1 MATRR
6 EVEEFLSQFKVKLE
20 VWGIV
25 FLDGREKNM
34 KALADINITPVQRLE
49 EIKTIQVEHYSEGPI
64 RDLLNDYGE
73 MCVFGKDIKGVE
85 TYIKVTIGRP
95 NLKSICISFHRAEY
109 PMTYPLK
116 TDEKEE

>member
-34 KALADINITPVQRLE
+34 KALADINITPVQRLKKLRLFRWN
-49 EIKTIQVEHYSEGPI
+49 IIL
-64 RDLLNDYGE
+64 RDLS
-73 MCVFGKDIKGVE
+73 E
-85 TYIKVTIGRP
+85 TY
-95 NLKSICISFHRAEY
+95 
-109 PMTYPLK
+109 
-116 TDEKEE
+116 

>member
-1 MATRR
+1 MAMRR

-49 EIKTIQVEHYSEGPI
+49 EIKTIQV
-64 RDLLNDYGE
+64 
-73 MCVFGKDIKGVE
+73 
-85 TYIKVTIGRP
+85 
-95 NLKSICISFHRAEY
+95 
-109 PMTYPLK
+109 
-116 TDEKEE
+116 

>member
-49 EIKTIQVEHYSEGPI
+49 EIKAIQVEHYSEGSI

-73 MCVFGKDIKGVE
+73 MWVFGKDIKGVE

-95 NLKSICISFHRAEY
+95 NLKTICISFHRAEY

>member
-49 EIKTIQVEHYSEGPI
+49 ELRLFRWNIIL
-64 RDLLNDYGE
+64 RDLS
-73 MCVFGKDIKGVE
+73 E
-85 TYIKVTIGRP
+85 TY
-95 NLKSICISFHRAEY
+95 
-109 PMTYPLK
+109 
-116 TDEKEE
+116 